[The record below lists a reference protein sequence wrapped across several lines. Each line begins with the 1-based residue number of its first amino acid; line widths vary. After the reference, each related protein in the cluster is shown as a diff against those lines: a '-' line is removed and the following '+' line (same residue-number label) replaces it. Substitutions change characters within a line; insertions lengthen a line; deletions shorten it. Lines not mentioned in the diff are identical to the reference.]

1 MTPVRT
7 QPKKTRTR
15 AAIMAAHAPQRLAH
29 SCLSVE
35 NSYTL
40 LPMSTEPP
48 KNQTYGLKDTSFKA
62 VGGFEG
68 INSLVESF
76 YQQMDQLPEAK
87 IIRSMHAED
96 LSLIIDKLTHF
107 LC

>member
-1 MTPVRT
+1 MNTTSPNN
-7 QPKKTRTR
+7 
-15 AAIMAAHAPQRLAH
+15 
-29 SCLSVE
+29 E
-35 NSYTL
+35 
-40 LPMSTEPP
+40 
-48 KNQTYGLKDTSFKA
+48 TYGIEDTSFKA
-62 VGGFEG
+62 AGGFEG

-87 IIRSMHAED
+87 IIRSMHAQD